1 MTHTMTEKGQRFRD
15 LHTGNSVFIM
25 PNAWDAGSAY
35 LLQEAGFTAI
45 GTTSA
50 GIAYSL
56 AVPDY
61 ESALG
66 RESALR
72 ETEMIT
78 HAVNI
83 PVSADAENGYGHE
96 PQAVADCIKLFAQ
109 AGCVGASIEDYTGD
123 KNNPLYDLGLAED
136 RIRAARAA
144 ADEVGFPFTLTARAE
159 CYMIDHEDPLRE
171 SITRANLYRRA
182 GADCLYVPAVRDLRT
197 IETLVREIDGPLN
210 VVMGLT
216 GKGFSVDELEQAGV
230 RRISIGGS
238 LARTTL
244 GVVRRAA
251 KEMMER
257 GSFSFSDE
265 QIPDADL
272 CRLFSKRLRS
282 KVEADSVGE

>member
-1 MTHTMTEKGQRFRD
+1 MTETMTERGQRFRD
-15 LHTGNSVFIM
+15 LHAGDGVFVM

-35 LLQEAGFTAI
+35 LLQEAGFAAI

-61 ESALG
+61 ESALS

-78 HAVNI
+78 RAVSI

-96 PQAVADCIKLFAQ
+96 PETVAHCIKLFAQ

-123 KNNPLYDLGLAED
+123 KNDPLYDRGLAQD

-159 CYMIDHEDPLRE
+159 CYMIDHGDPLGE
-171 SITRANLYRRA
+171 SITRANLYRQA
-182 GADCLYVPAVRDLRT
+182 GADCLYVPAVRDLHT

-216 GKGFSVDELEQAGV
+216 GKSFSVDQLEQAGV

-244 GVVRRAA
+244 ALVRRAA
-251 KEMMER
+251 GEMMQQ
-257 GSFSFSDE
+257 GTFSFADS

-272 CRLFSKRLRS
+272 CTLFSKRLAAKGSPSSRG
-282 KVEADSVGE
+282 A